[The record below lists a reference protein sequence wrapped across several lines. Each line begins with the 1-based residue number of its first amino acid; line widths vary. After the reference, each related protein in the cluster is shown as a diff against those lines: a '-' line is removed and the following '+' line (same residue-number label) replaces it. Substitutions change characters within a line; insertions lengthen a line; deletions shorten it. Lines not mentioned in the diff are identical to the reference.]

1 MRNNVIAI
9 DLGSTNTNIYKLGE
23 GIVLSEPSV
32 VVCDPSRRDKVK
44 SVGTEAKKRLGKTVN
59 ANEVRFP
66 IWEGQ
71 ILDDKLATQMVD
83 RFLNKITLSKLGF
96 RPQVLLSVPCGV
108 EGGEIKRFEKVLNG
122 AGVYNITCVES
133 PILTALGLGVPI
145 TDSTPC
151 FIIDVGGGTTN
162 IAAVSLDEVIAG
174 VNVNM
179 GGRNIDAMIID
190 SIEKNYGLKIGHLT
204 AEAIKCEIGSLFEHD
219 SMRVDVNGRDV
230 YTGKPR
236 AISIGSEDIRKPIQL
251 FFDKIFEITEML
263 MAKLS
268 AEVSAEIR
276 QSGIF
281 FAGGSSKIPGLSDY
295 ATEKLLIR
303 TTCFENP
310 ENATVSGGGIVAGD
324 KHLLKKLKLVR
335 K

>member
-1 MRNNVIAI
+1 MFGDLKSNPYNWECKKLLEVADI
-9 DLGSTNTNIYKLGE
+9 D
-23 GIVLSEPSV
+23 
-32 VVCDPSRRDKVK
+32 
-44 SVGTEAKKRLGKTVN
+44 TV
-59 ANEVRFP
+59 
-66 IWEGQ
+66 
-71 ILDDKLATQMVD
+71 MVND
-83 RFLNKITLSKLGF
+83 Y
-96 RPQVLLSVPCGV
+96 
-108 EGGEIKRFEKVLNG
+108 EKYADYPHIG
-122 AGVYNITCVES
+122 
-133 PILTALGLGVPI
+133 
-145 TDSTPC
+145 
-151 FIIDVGGGTTN
+151 
-162 IAAVSLDEVIAG
+162 
-174 VNVNM
+174 
-179 GGRNIDAMIID
+179 ID

-204 AEAIKCEIGSLFEHD
+204 AEYIKCEIGSLFEHD

-236 AISIGSEDIRKPIQL
+236 AISIGSEDIRRPIQL

-310 ENATVSGGGIVAGD
+310 ENATVLGGGIVAGD
-324 KHLLKKLKLVR
+324 KHLLKKLKLIR